1 MSSIGLSS
9 LAAETGQMS
18 TVVHDQA
25 GIDILVNVYDLHD
38 SNTYLYGI
46 GTGFY
51 HTGVQIQD
59 FEYCFSSHG
68 VVRTRPQDAGLGKFR
83 ESIHM
88 GKFHGSMRVI
98 KEIIVQMRKG
108 VFAPGKYNLLR
119 LNCNHFTDAL
129 VVNLLD
135 KHIPTWV
142 NRLAEMGSAI
152 SLDSAVQLG
161 VNTDEVPTRGDD
173 SKQKAASPVSEPTG
187 SGPRAYPSA
196 ASAAKSPSSSF
207 FSSLT
212 TTSSLDMF
220 SSSMS
225 SMFCILCFAPSA
237 DMVCDDEAI
246 VLQPQH
252 TSNRR

>member
-1 MSSIGLSS
+1 
-9 LAAETGQMS
+9 MS
-18 TVVHDQA
+18 TAVDDPA
-25 GIDILVNVYDLHD
+25 GIDILINIYDLHD
-38 SNTYLYGI
+38 SNSYLYGI

-51 HTGVQIQD
+51 HTGVQIQG

-68 VVRTRPQDAGLGKFR
+68 VVRTRPLDAGLGKFR

-88 GKFHGSMRVI
+88 GKFYGTMRVV

-129 VVNLLD
+129 VFNLLD

-142 NRLAEMGSAI
+142 NRLAEMGTAI

-161 VNTDEVPTRGDD
+161 VNTDETSAKNED
-173 SKQKAASPVSEPTG
+173 SKLKAASPVSEPT
-187 SGPRAYPSA
+187 RLNQNAYAPTSSA
-196 ASAAKSPSSSF
+196 TKSPSSGF

-212 TTSSLDMF
+212 STSSLDLF

-246 VLQPQH
+246 VLQPSH
-252 TSNRR
+252 TTNRR

>member
-1 MSSIGLSS
+1 MS
-9 LAAETGQMS
+9 A
-18 TVVHDQA
+18 VVDDQA
-25 GIDILVNVYDLHD
+25 GIDIVVNIYDLHD
-38 SNTYLYGI
+38 SNSYLYGI

-51 HTGVQIQD
+51 HTGVQIQG

-88 GKFHGSMRVI
+88 GKFYGTMRVI

-135 KHIPTWV
+135 KHIPNWV

-161 VNTDEVPTRGDD
+161 VNTDEVPAMSED
-173 SKQKAASPVSEPTG
+173 STLKATSPASEPTR
-187 SGPRAYPSA
+187 SGQKAYAPA
-196 ASAAKSPSSSF
+196 TSAAKSPSSSF

-212 TTSSLDMF
+212 ATSSLDMF